1 MANYI
6 HTVNFLLAGSFPAS
20 IGIKTTSALS
30 EASAESTFHTGVYD
44 AWNSS
49 GLLALMPSTTSITGT
64 ETSTATGTWHQSTKT
79 VTLSTVAGGAS
90 GASLPYHDSMV
101 VEFVTAFADKSGHGR
116 WYWPPLAAAALASTG
131 YNWSSATLT
140 AAQTAFNAMFSA
152 WGSSLTPVL
161 LNRKALTTRNIINAN
176 ISDMVG
182 VQNRRADKR
191 VPARTALTV

>member
-6 HTVNFLLAGSFPAS
+6 HTVNFLLGGSFPAS
-20 IGIKTTSALS
+20 IGIKSTSALS
-30 EASAESTFHTGVYD
+30 EASAESAFHTGVYD

-79 VTLSTVAGGAS
+79 VTLSTVAGGAA
-90 GASLPYHDSMV
+90 GASLPYHDAMV
-101 VEFVTAFADKSGHGR
+101 LEWVTAFADKSGHGR

-131 YNWSSATLT
+131 YNWSAATLT
-140 AAQTAFNAMFSA
+140 AAQTAFNSMLTA
-152 WGSSLTPVL
+152 WRGNLTPVL
-161 LNRKALTTRNIINAN
+161 LNRKALTTRNIISAN
-176 ISDMVG
+176 VSDMVA